1 VALLAIL
8 DSGAPINARQI
19 IELEDRMGI
28 NDSVML
34 AMNIIDQAR
43 RGGKEPPFVLSDLL
57 RLELERQLSYIVD
70 LAKKADVLPPE
81 IGLVEIDVYLQLQ
94 RSRREVVRNYIPQDY
109 PGRITLFRTTEPSN
123 DGLSSFYEM
132 SDPELLASLL
142 REQEIV
148 LSSPTLGW
156 EQLSAEPIELHLVPG
171 DHHTMLFEPN
181 VALLAER
188 LGELI
193 SKAEASALI
202 AC

>member
-1 VALLAIL
+1 
-8 DSGAPINARQI
+8 
-19 IELEDRMGI
+19 
-28 NDSVML
+28 
-34 AMNIIDQAR
+34 
-43 RGGKEPPFVLSDLL
+43 
-57 RLELERQLSYIVD
+57 
-70 LAKKADVLPPE
+70 
-81 IGLVEIDVYLQLQ
+81 
-94 RSRREVVRNYIPQDY
+94 
-109 PGRITLFRTTEPSN
+109 
-123 DGLSSFYEM
+123 M